1 MGADTVSIV
10 GYMTHICCD
19 TTARQAF
26 HRGFSRIS
34 RNATGTL
41 AIENTAGK
49 VTAEQMQQSILVAQ
63 QIFCVRMITAADLAQ
78 HEFGRLKIV
87 ILSFLSETTELPG
100 RFGFGRLRKMTA
112 PTQPFVSRCDQVRAF
127 QTICRYTDIMKWI
140 ANRIMTRRRQ
150 GFYDRLR
157 EHLPFEGTIADIGS
171 GTGHN
176 AESIRRHTNRTVVEF
191 DVANLRW
198 AGPVAQRILQPDG
211 RIPAE
216 DAAFGGPSVLFVLH
230 YPCDPL
236 AVLHEIRR
244 ITTDS
249 VLVIQSTYNGAL
261 SQLAL
266 KFREFFLG
274 RLVLSCPICGP
285 RIERGMSTCPAPL
298 LTIEELLTLFASAGF
313 HVCRMQSEESPIFAV
328 AVHCLS

>member
-1 MGADTVSIV
+1 
-10 GYMTHICCD
+10 
-19 TTARQAF
+19 
-26 HRGFSRIS
+26 
-34 RNATGTL
+34 
-41 AIENTAGK
+41 
-49 VTAEQMQQSILVAQ
+49 
-63 QIFCVRMITAADLAQ
+63 
-78 HEFGRLKIV
+78 
-87 ILSFLSETTELPG
+87 
-100 RFGFGRLRKMTA
+100 
-112 PTQPFVSRCDQVRAF
+112 
-127 QTICRYTDIMKWI
+127 MKWI
-140 ANRIMTRRRQ
+140 ANRIMTRRAERL
-150 GFYDRLR
+150 YDRLR

-216 DAAFGGPSVLFVLH
+216 DAAFRSALVLFVLH

-274 RLVLSCPICGP
+274 RFGFYLARSAGLVSSGECPLVP
-285 RIERGMSTCPAPL
+285 HHYF
-298 LTIEELLTLFASAGF
+298 TIEELLTLFASAGF

-328 AVHCLS
+328 SRTLFILKHNDLKE